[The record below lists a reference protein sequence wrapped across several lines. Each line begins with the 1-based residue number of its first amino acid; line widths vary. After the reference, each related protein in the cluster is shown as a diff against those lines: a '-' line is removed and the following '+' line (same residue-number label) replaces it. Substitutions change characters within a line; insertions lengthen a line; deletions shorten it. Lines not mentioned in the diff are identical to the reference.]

1 MQQRKLH
8 FMPAQYYKKDV
19 FEYNKNGQKTTFMP
33 KQQLSVQITAVF
45 CGKKIE
51 KNLTIQKLL
60 VKITNYC

>member
-1 MQQRKLH
+1 MKEISSYIRGFSLDFK
-8 FMPAQYYKKDV
+8 
-19 FEYNKNGQKTTFMP
+19 EYNKNGQKTTFMP

>member
-1 MQQRKLH
+1 
-8 FMPAQYYKKDV
+8 MPAQYYKKDV

-60 VKITNYC
+60 VKITNCC

>member
-1 MQQRKLH
+1 
-8 FMPAQYYKKDV
+8 MPAQYYKKDV

-51 KNLTIQKLL
+51 KNLTIKKLL